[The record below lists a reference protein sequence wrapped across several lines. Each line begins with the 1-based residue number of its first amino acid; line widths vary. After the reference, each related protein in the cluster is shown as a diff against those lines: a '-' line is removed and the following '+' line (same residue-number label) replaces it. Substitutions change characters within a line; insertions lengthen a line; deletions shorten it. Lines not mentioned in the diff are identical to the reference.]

1 MKIALCLH
9 GYFANAGGTE
19 ASERAHKYISR
30 KLLNNRDV
38 DVFVHTWD
46 TPANQQKIIDLYA
59 PERMESEV
67 QNNFTEELTKF
78 DEDWF
83 NEGFARG
90 ETMYNTNTIFRGLS
104 FLYSR
109 KRAVELKREHEQEKG
124 FEYDCVILAR
134 FDLGTRGKEHYQI
147 YYATNIN
154 FDDRLDMNY
163 LYSAYWDQLNHG
175 YADHWFYSNSKN
187 MDLVGG
193 LYDRVFEYYQT
204 DSGYTKAVTE
214 GWPESNA
221 QDEFSNERL
230 KESKARTEN
239 LKVFE
244 RWGCI
249 DNHKLYKWDFMQTG
263 LHAKSKYIDI
273 TRDL

>member
-1 MKIALCLH
+1 MRIALCLH
-9 GYFANAGGTE
+9 GYFANAGGTD
-19 ASERAHKYISR
+19 ASERAHKYILR
-30 KLLNNRDV
+30 KLLDKHNV

-46 TPANQQKIIDLYA
+46 TPANQKKIIDLYG
-59 PERMESEV
+59 PEKMEAEE
-67 QNNFTEELTKF
+67 QNDFAEELTKF

-83 NEGFARG
+83 NEKFDRSK
-90 ETMYNTNTIFRGLS
+90 TMYSTNTIFRGLS

-109 KRAVELKREHEQEKG
+109 KRAIEIKREYEEDNG
-124 FEYDCVILAR
+124 FEYDCVVLAR

-154 FDDRLDMNY
+154 FDKRLDMNY
-163 LYSAYWDQLNHG
+163 LYSAYWNQLNHG

-187 MDLVGG
+187 MDIVGG
-193 LYDRVFEYYQT
+193 LYDRVFQYYQT
-204 DSGYTKAVTE
+204 DSDYVKAVTE

-230 KESKARTEN
+230 KEPEERTGN
-239 LKVFE
+239 LKTFE

-263 LHAKSKYIDI
+263 LHTKSKYIDI